1 MYVRVKEPDYDESTM
16 KIQHFKPKG
25 NMNCEI
31 LGVFLDY
38 WHLKKDPTG
47 CTEASVTKCE
57 PTPRKMLWV
66 WKVNMNYV

>member
-1 MYVRVKEPDYDESTM
+1 MNSHVYVRIKKTDCDESTM

-31 LGVFLDY
+31 SGLFLDY
-38 WHLKKDPTG
+38 LPLKKDSTG
-47 CTEASVTKCE
+47 CTEASVTKYE

-66 WKVNMNYV
+66 